1 MGLSMKV
8 MIKRVLLVYQVIKV
22 LGCWSSDQRNGRG
35 VYTYANGDTY
45 NGEWCDNLRH
55 GQGTYQF
62 ADTGAK
68 VTLIAVCHLVT
79 ELGNIC
85 LLSDIA
91 T

>member
-1 MGLSMKV
+1 ML
-8 MIKRVLLVYQVIKV
+8 
-22 LGCWSSDQRNGRG
+22 LGCWSGDQRNGRG

-68 VTLIAVCHLVT
+68 VILQLSAHTAAFLLHFVSVQICVYYLFIIIPALI
-79 ELGNIC
+79 
-85 LLSDIA
+85 
-91 T
+91 

>member
-8 MIKRVLLVYQVIKV
+8 SILVMLLLSYAIYM
-22 LGCWSSDQRNGRG
+22 LLAISGFWSGDQRNGKG

-68 VTLIAVCHLVT
+68 V
-79 ELGNIC
+79 
-85 LLSDIA
+85 S
-91 T
+91 